1 MGLEYE
7 GGGEPPPRQFGLSLF
22 VRADI
27 QISRNILFFCFDLNV
42 GNEVVFAWA
51 GVQII
56 CRDRKLRGPVHIY
69 VVRKTDFAT
78 VKMVFDD
85 HH

>member
-1 MGLEYE
+1 MKEEESHL
-7 GGGEPPPRQFGLSLF
+7 PDNLVVGLSLF
-22 VRADI
+22 VRVVS
-27 QISRNILFFCFDLNV
+27 ISRSPETSFFCFDLNV
-42 GNEVVFAWA
+42 GNVVVFAWA